1 MHSKGKPT
9 MSSKLKVLF
18 CRYVFIARLLRRNNL
33 ICDLQKNNLI
43 NFKFSRMLV
52 IFCSLG
58 LAQQKKATDARP
70 TKQGG
75 HSTS

>member
-1 MHSKGKPT
+1 MVHSKGKPT
-9 MSSKLKVLF
+9 MS
-18 CRYVFIARLLRRNNL
+18 R
-33 ICDLQKNNLI
+33 
-43 NFKFSRMLV
+43 
-52 IFCSLG
+52 